1 MVLLKLL
8 FMFQTLIR
16 FASFCF
22 ISHLKHSHFIVKTH
36 QATNNFKKVMF
47 RGVDLLLGLRLPSL
61 AAPGG
66 HFRLSEL
73 WRCTPSELQNNGC
86 TLVQS

>member
-16 FASFCF
+16 FASSA
-22 ISHLKHSHFIVKTH
+22 ISCSHFIVKTH

-47 RGVDLLLGLRLPSL
+47 RGFDLLLGLRLPSL

-73 WRCTPSELQNNGC
+73 WRCTPSEL
-86 TLVQS
+86 